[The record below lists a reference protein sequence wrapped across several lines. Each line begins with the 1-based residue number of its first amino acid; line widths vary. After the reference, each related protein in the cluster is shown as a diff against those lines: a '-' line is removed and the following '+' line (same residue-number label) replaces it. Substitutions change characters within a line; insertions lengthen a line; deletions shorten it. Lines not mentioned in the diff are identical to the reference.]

1 MHKIQVEIKNEK
13 ALNLLAKQNEHE
25 ANKTLFTIQEI
36 LNDTDWDRVKSKNV
50 LKKFESVWDQLEDV
64 RLGYA
69 YKRRLPGPIKAIKS
83 YNNVLHQEKV

>member
-1 MHKIQVEIKNEK
+1 MH
-13 ALNLLAKQNEHE
+13 AKQNEHE

-64 RLGYA
+64 RLGYP

-83 YNNVLHQEKV
+83 LNFVLNKDKV

>member
-1 MHKIQVEIKNEK
+1 M
-13 ALNLLAKQNEHE
+13 LAKQNEHE

-50 LKKFESVWDQLEDV
+50 LKKFESVWDQLEDA

-83 YNNVLHQEKV
+83 HNFVLNRDNMQLKENIATLKYN